1 MHHCDTTHT
10 RTHTA
15 FESDPQYRFHSSAKK
30 ITNLNAKVR
39 DWAADNV
46 HLIDVADLLKTEK
59 DLVVVVNHLC
69 SCYPV
74 VPRNIVW
81 TPFTHPS
88 HMPMRAIGSQACRC
102 LGKIRPETID
112 STQVCVKR
120 SVGQNCRGNPPRRPG
135 RLVRR
140 DPEETGHQ

>member
-1 MHHCDTTHT
+1 MHHSDTTHT

-15 FESDPQYRFHSSAKK
+15 FESEPQYRFHSSAKK
-30 ITNLNAKVR
+30 ITGLNAKVR

-74 VPRNIVW
+74 VPRNLGQA
-81 TPFTHPS
+81 PSTHPATYS
-88 HMPMRAIGSQACRC
+88 LTFTDACSSLWLAARAR
-102 LGKIRPETID
+102 T
-112 STQVCVKR
+112 V
-120 SVGQNCRGNPPRRPG
+120 
-135 RLVRR
+135 
-140 DPEETGHQ
+140 